1 MRRSPIPQLSPTAHL
16 GRDRGQVL
24 PFAALVVLVVAGSV
38 VLLTQL
44 SIVSAD
50 RARAR
55 TAADAAALAAADG
68 GLAAAERVARANGGQ
83 IEAYQEDGCGAQVT
97 VRVGRARASSRAQL
111 QVTGSHP
118 VHSWCVV
125 NRAAHDDR
133 FGVFGR

>member
-1 MRRSPIPQLSPTAHL
+1 MRRSLVFRLSPTLRL
-16 GRDRGQVL
+16 GHDRGQVL
-24 PFAALVVLVVAGSV
+24 PFAALFVLAVAGSV

-68 GLAAAERVARANGGQ
+68 GPAAAERVARANGGH

-111 QVTGSHP
+111 QVIGSHP